1 MSERKQ
7 DKLYLIT

>member
-7 DKLYLIT
+7 DKLHLIT